1 MNNNLKNNNDYGE
14 IDLLSLFQTLKR
26 NKKTI
31 FLTTILFTS
40 FALIYSKMQSPIYKG
55 TFQIVVKENNKS
67 ISDNSI
73 FSNLPS
79 NLNLIPNNFIN
90 KNSNKTQEFIL
101 KSPSVLNPVY
111 KFNLKE
117 YEIRNDSIKNLSY
130 KKWIKQ
136 TLSINFI
143 DKTDILE
150 ISFKDKDK
158 KLIFSTLNLISD
170 KYKDFSRRDRQK
182 NISKSINYLESQQ
195 KKLRPEVTKAFKNLN
210 KFSLDNG
217 LSGTQ
222 DFISSYSAIDS
233 ERSSE
238 MKSNLD
244 VSNKQRINSSP
255 QNKLRFKNQ
264 FAKLESYET
273 LYTDLSSKLKPNSN
287 TLIEL
292 KNKIETLKLSL
303 KRPSEI
309 LIKYRELSK
318 EALRKEKSLIF
329 IEDSLAILKLESAKQ
344 QDPWELIS
352 IPTLE
357 DDKVS
362 PNTLENLVVTIFIS
376 ILLSSIIILI
386 RERKMG
392 YIYNFEQLESSLKC
406 KYLSTLYSSNLEL
419 SNLIFKNL
427 AKAIDLKIEKL
438 DLERLGI
445 IYLNDTTKELFPLI
459 DNMNFN
465 YCELKD
471 NKKIKEFEKIIF
483 IICKGDIKNSDL
495 ILINEYIK
503 LFKDKLIGWILL
515 EK

>member
-1 MNNNLKNNNDYGE
+1 M
-14 IDLLSLFQTLKR
+14 
-26 NKKTI
+26 
-31 FLTTILFTS
+31 
-40 FALIYSKMQSPIYKG
+40 
-55 TFQIVVKENNKS
+55 
-67 ISDNSI
+67 
-73 FSNLPS
+73 
-79 NLNLIPNNFIN
+79 
-90 KNSNKTQEFIL
+90 
-101 KSPSVLNPVY
+101 
-111 KFNLKE
+111 
-117 YEIRNDSIKNLSY
+117 
-130 KKWIKQ
+130 
-136 TLSINFI
+136 
-143 DKTDILE
+143 
-150 ISFKDKDK
+150 
-158 KLIFSTLNLISD
+158 
-170 KYKDFSRRDRQK
+170 
-182 NISKSINYLESQQ
+182 
-195 KKLRPEVTKAFKNLN
+195 
-210 KFSLDNG
+210 DNG